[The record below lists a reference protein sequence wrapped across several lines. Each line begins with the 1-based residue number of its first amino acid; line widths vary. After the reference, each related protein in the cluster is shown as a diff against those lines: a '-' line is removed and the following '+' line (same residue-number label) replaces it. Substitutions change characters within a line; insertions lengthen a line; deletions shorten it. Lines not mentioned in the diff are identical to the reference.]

1 MFILFFVWAS
11 VLLVV
16 GVLFDGSTQSAC
28 MQASAGGYSTPW
40 GRRRRRG
47 CRTLAKLLAQ
57 S

>member
-1 MFILFFVWAS
+1 MFILFFVWAG
-11 VLLVV
+11 VLLVA